1 MKIPTGSK
9 KSSIEKDTESNCKK
23 KEILE
28 EMIQYRKGQTTIY
41 KTYT

>member
-9 KSSIEKDTESNCKK
+9 KSSIEKDTESNGKK

-28 EMIQYRKGQTTIY
+28 ERIQYRN
-41 KTYT
+41 